1 MFCYDV
7 CRDVKTRK
15 RGEVGNEK
23 FKKSNLIKPKY
34 LELFC
39 SERKHGVAISCTTYV
54 AM

>member
-1 MFCYDV
+1 MMF
-7 CRDVKTRK
+7 
-15 RGEVGNEK
+15 VGMLKQEKEGRREMRNLNE
-23 FKKSNLIKPKY
+23 SNLIKQKY